1 MTLNHFQVMLLF
13 AIVISVGF
21 AFLTKETTRERV
33 KYAVWSFLMFLFV
46 AIAVAWVMYPF
57 SR

>member
-13 AIVISVGF
+13 ALVISVGF
-21 AFLTKETTRERV
+21 AFLTKQTARERV
-33 KYAVWSFLMFLFV
+33 KYAVWAFLMFLFV
-46 AIAVAWVMYPF
+46 AIGFAWVMYAF